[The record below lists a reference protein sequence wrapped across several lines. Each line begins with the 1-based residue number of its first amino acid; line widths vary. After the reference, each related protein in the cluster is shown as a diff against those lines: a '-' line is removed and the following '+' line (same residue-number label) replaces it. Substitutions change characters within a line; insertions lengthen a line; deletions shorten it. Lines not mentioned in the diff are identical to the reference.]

1 MDTGTLD
8 RGNPS
13 LPLLR
18 VLILE
23 DSPGDTKLMAAMLE
37 QAGYAVQFE
46 VTDSPELFR
55 ERLEEA
61 EYDVILAD
69 FNLRAWTTMDAL
81 EILRQSG
88 KDVPLIVV
96 TGSIAD
102 EAAAECIKRG
112 AADYV
117 LKDRPARLAVAV
129 RRALEE
135 RRLREERKRAQ
146 EALRLSQ
153 EMFQKAFHAS
163 PDIMVLHTLSEGRH
177 IDVNESF
184 LRIFGYRREE
194 VVGRTAMELG
204 LWLDLA
210 ERSRFLR
217 ILREQGRVRNL
228 EVCIRTKSG
237 EPRTLLLSAEVI
249 EVAAHGSVVTIGK
262 DITER
267 KLAEEALRESEENY
281 RELAESISDVF
292 FAMDKELRYT
302 YWNEA
307 SEKLTGVSAKDA
319 LGKSLY
325 ELFPDMKGTSFANL
339 YLDTLKTGQPHSFVN
354 QYQLKGEDLIFE
366 LNVYPTHRGLCVIAK
381 DITERTRAQQA
392 LQESEERFRS
402 LVENAPIGIY
412 RATPDGR
419 VLMANPTLL
428 RMLGYDSFQELASR
442 NLESEGLEPSYP
454 RSAFRER
461 VERDGKVKDLE
472 SVWMRRDGSP
482 IVVRESARVVRAND
496 GRVLHYEGIVE
507 DITMRKRAEES
518 MRQLS
523 GRLLRLQDEERR
535 RIARELH
542 DTTAQS
548 LAALAINLSRVK
560 ESVVLSDPAA
570 SGCLNESL
578 ELAEQC
584 SREVRTLSYLLHP
597 PLLEETGLASALRW
611 YAHGFA
617 RRSGMEVQLEIS
629 PEFGRLPN
637 NVELALYRIVRECLT
652 NVHIHSQSKTASI
665 RLTKDPHQIVLTV
678 ADAGRGIPPDVLERA
693 SAYAPELGVGIPG
706 MRERMRELGGRLEV
720 SSGRQGTTV
729 RAILSLG

>member
-1 MDTGTLD
+1 MDTTTLD

-81 EILRQSG
+81 EILRRSG

-96 TGSIAD
+96 TGSIGD

-117 LKDRPARLAVAV
+117 PKDGPARLAVAV

-135 RRLREERKRAQ
+135 RRLREEHKRAQ

-163 PDIMVLHTLSEGRH
+163 PDIMALHTLSEGRH

-184 LRIFGYRREE
+184 LRIFGFRREE
-194 VVGRTAMELG
+194 VIGRTAMELG

-210 ERSRFLR
+210 ERSTFLR
-217 ILREQGRVRNL
+217 ILREQGHVRNL
-228 EVCIRTKSG
+228 EVCVRTKSG
-237 EPRTLLLSAEVI
+237 EPRTVLLSAEVI
-249 EVAAHGSVVTIGK
+249 EVAAHGTVVTIGK

-267 KLAEEALRESEENY
+267 KQAEEALRESEENY

-292 FAMDKELRYT
+292 FEMDKELRYT

-319 LGKSLY
+319 LGKPLY
-325 ELFPDMKGTSFANL
+325 ELFPDMKGTPAANL
-339 YLDTLKTGQPHSFVN
+339 YLDTLKTGQPHSFVA
-354 QYQLKGEDLIFE
+354 QYQLKGKDLIFE

-381 DITERTRAQQA
+381 DITERKQA
-392 LQESEERFRS
+392 EEALRESEKRFRGF
-402 LVENAPIGIY
+402 VENAPIGIY
-412 RATPDGR
+412 RTTPDGR
-419 VLMANPTLL
+419 VLMANPTLVK
-428 RMLGYDSFQELASR
+428 MLGYDSFQELASR
-442 NLESEGLEPSYP
+442 NLESDFEPSYP
-454 RSAFRER
+454 RSAFREQ
-461 VERDGKVKDLE
+461 VERDGEVKDLE
-472 SVWMRRDGSP
+472 NVWMRRDGLP
-482 IVVRESARVVRAND
+482 IVVRESAMVVRAKD

-507 DITMRKRAEES
+507 DITERRRAEES

-542 DTTAQS
+542 DTTAQR

-560 ESVVLSDPAA
+560 ESAVLSDPAA
-570 SGCLNESL
+570 SCLNESL

-584 SREVRTLSYLLHP
+584 SLEVRTLSYLLHP
-597 PLLEETGLASALRW
+597 PLLEEAGLASALRW

-617 RRSGMEVQLEIS
+617 KRSGIEVRLEVS
-629 PEFGRLPN
+629 PEFGRLPH
-637 NVELALYRIVRECLT
+637 NVELTLYRVLQECLT
-652 NVHIHSQSKTASI
+652 NVHIHSQSKTASV
-665 RLTKDPHQIVLTV
+665 RLTKNPHQIVLTV
-678 ADAGRGIPPDVLERA
+678 ADAGRGVPPHVLERA
-693 SAYAPELGVGIPG
+693 SAYAPDLGVGIPG

-720 SSGRQGTTV
+720 SSGPQGTTV
-729 RAILSLG
+729 TGILPLG